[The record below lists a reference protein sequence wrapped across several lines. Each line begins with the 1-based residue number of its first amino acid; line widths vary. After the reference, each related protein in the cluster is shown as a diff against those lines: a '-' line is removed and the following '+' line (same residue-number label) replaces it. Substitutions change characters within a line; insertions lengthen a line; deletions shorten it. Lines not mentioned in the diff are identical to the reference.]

1 MAARGSFPA
10 WAFDSD
16 KIWAV
21 LKQEPGLSSA
31 FVATMP
37 SPERA
42 VKRELLQRLLLFA

>member
-1 MAARGSFPA
+1 MAARGSFRA

-21 LKQEPGLSSA
+21 LKQERGMKSA

-42 VKRELLQRLLLFA
+42 VKHELLQRLSLFA